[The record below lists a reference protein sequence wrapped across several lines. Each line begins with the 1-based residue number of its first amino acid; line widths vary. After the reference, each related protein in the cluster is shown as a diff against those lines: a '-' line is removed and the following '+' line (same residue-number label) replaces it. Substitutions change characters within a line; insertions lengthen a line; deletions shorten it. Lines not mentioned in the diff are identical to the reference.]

1 MAVNNDNQYGVSA
14 PYVADDVSQDYSQ
27 FYEFLQ
33 DDPILTG
40 HYHKAAKARQNDT
53 FWNLYEQMHSMNL
66 QYDYWKRTNDISYQ
80 QNLDMAKY
88 QHELN
93 MDYPTMVKQML
104 AAGLNPSLVAG
115 NQQLGAASGGSSQPM
130 HPSAAVG
137 PTTYSESGS
146 NTAMLLSSLSDGI
159 STLGKI
165 YHETDWSPENS
176 FLRKSLESRM
186 SSLILNNDYMEMANT
201 AAALSNIVLSENVP
215 ALIAKEFVGVTKLV
229 SECLLN
235 DEMSETEKAKRLN
248 LSFDNLLKTTESHK
262 NSWQS
267 MQIQQLLPLWKK
279 QVFSQIG
286 LNNASAENQRAQA
299 GLAGQ
304 LMLTEQQ
311 KTEYQTELNRLQR
324 WQDDITF
331 GVGQK
336 KAIEALEAAYDRTIK
351 SADLPD
357 FQKNLIQQQINA
369 AQKATDWYE
378 FNQVTGTILGTL
390 NAIGNLKG
398 VSIQQ
403 QNANTQSRHADYY
416 GEFVRA
422 YASGF

>member
-1 MAVNNDNQYGVSA
+1 MAVSIDNQYGVSA
-14 PYVADDVSQDYSQ
+14 PNVSDDVSPDYSQ
-27 FYEFLQ
+27 YYEFLK
-33 DDPILTG
+33 DDSVITG
-40 HYHKAAKARQNDT
+40 HYHGDAKERQNDT
-53 FWNLYEQMHSMNL
+53 FWNLLEQMHSMNL

-93 MDYPTMVKQML
+93 MDYPTMVKRML
-104 AAGLNPSLVAG
+104 AAGLNPSLAAG
-115 NQQLGAASGGSSQPM
+115 NQSLGAPSGGSSQPM

-137 PTTYSESGS
+137 PTTYSEIGS
-146 NTAMLLSSLSDGI
+146 NTAQLLSSLSDSI
-159 STLGKI
+159 STLGKV
-165 YHETDWSPENS
+165 YHETDWSPENA
-176 FLRKSLESRM
+176 FLRKTMETRM
-186 SSLILNNDYMEMANT
+186 HGLVLDNDYREMANT
-201 AAALSNIVLSENVP
+201 SAYLNNLVQQKTVDTRIRREYAETSRV
-215 ALIAKEFVGVTKLV
+215 V

-235 DEMSETEKAKRLN
+235 DELSSTEKEKRVN
-248 LSFDNLLKTTESHK
+248 FAFDNLLKSSQAAKFSQETA
-262 NSWQS
+262 
-267 MQIQQLLPLWKK
+267 QIQQMLPLWKK
-279 QVFSQIG
+279 QVLSQIG
-286 LNNASAENQRAQA
+286 LNNASAQNQRAQA

-378 FNQVTGTILGTL
+378 FNQVTGTVLGTL